1 MSAGEPRPARPRPL
15 ARTRRRSPRKPWGMP
30 SRLEPPPAR
39 ENASGVGG
47 KGVGGW
53 TGGLGINQS
62 RAAAWELNP
71 GDSRGAPTR
80 GLRSIPAGDARRWRG
95 LGERKNEGKGKPRQR
110 GEKSLD
116 TRSSHAGPGKGE
128 AA

>member
-15 ARTRRRSPRKPWGMP
+15 ARTRQRIPRKPWGMP

-47 KGVGGW
+47 GE
-53 TGGLGINQS
+53 LGINQS
-62 RAAAWELNP
+62 RAAAWELNL
-71 GDSRGAPTR
+71 GDSRGATTR
-80 GLRSIPAGDARRWRG
+80 GLRSIPACDMRRWRG
-95 LGERKNEGKGKPRQR
+95 LGECKNEGKGKLRQR
-110 GEKSLD
+110 GEKSLS